1 MAGKRCCAFSCW
13 ALALLS
19 FASFTILYQAPW
31 QKRLGHK
38 ELDEKRKADDKH
50 IGRKIENNDVMVN
63 SVAGTDLEEDY
74 DDELDEQARKKTGER
89 SGGKSEE
96 EKRARR
102 LRRLAEDQAEYK
114 QWVSK
119 RRKEKRRGGKKG
131 RGGRKEMR
139 RGEKLKTRDFE
150 LWKDLLSIDEEWA
163 ESKK

>member
-1 MAGKRCCAFSCW
+1 MVLG
-13 ALALLS
+13 ALA
-19 FASFTILYQAPW
+19 
-31 QKRLGHK
+31 
-38 ELDEKRKADDKH
+38 DDNGTMKH

-63 SVAGTDLEEDY
+63 SIAGTDLEEDY
-74 DDELDEQARKKTGER
+74 DDDDELDEQARKRTGER

-119 RRKEKRRGGKKG
+119 RRKEKRRGGKRGKKG
-131 RGGRKEMR
+131 RGGRKELKR
-139 RGEKLKTRDFE
+139 GEGEKLKTRDFE

>member
-1 MAGKRCCAFSCW
+1 MVLG
-13 ALALLS
+13 ALA
-19 FASFTILYQAPW
+19 
-31 QKRLGHK
+31 
-38 ELDEKRKADDKH
+38 DDTMKH
-50 IGRKIENNDVMVN
+50 MGRKIENNDVMVN

-74 DDELDEQARKKTGER
+74 DDDDDELDEQARKRTRER
-89 SGGKSEE
+89 SGGKSKE

-131 RGGRKEMR
+131 RGGRKEMK
-139 RGEKLKTRDFE
+139 RGKKLKTRDFE

>member
-1 MAGKRCCAFSCW
+1 MVLG
-13 ALALLS
+13 ALA
-19 FASFTILYQAPW
+19 
-31 QKRLGHK
+31 
-38 ELDEKRKADDKH
+38 DDNGTMKH

-63 SVAGTDLEEDY
+63 SIAGTDLEEDY
-74 DDELDEQARKKTGER
+74 DDDDELDEQARKKTGER

-114 QWVSK
+114 QWVSE

-131 RGGRKEMR
+131 RGGRKEMK
-139 RGEKLKTRDFE
+139 RGKKLKTRDFE
-150 LWKDLLSIDEEWA
+150 LWKDLLSIDEDWA